1 MKINENK
8 NRIKTIYLCRFL
20 FLFIAFS
27 FFQTQSSWGQS
38 VSLSNNR
45 LTLRTAFSEIEK
57 QTNMSVDY
65 NREIIDVNKT
75 VTLPRKSGS
84 LANIM
89 TALFKDSDY
98 TYSVKENHII
108 ITKAPVVAQPPASK
122 NITGRIVDKE
132 GVPIIGANI
141 IEKGTVNGTVT
152 DIDGNFSFQVKE
164 NATLQISYIG
174 YLPQEVNSHDN
185 TVVEIILQEDSK
197 TLDEVV
203 VIGYGTERRSLVT
216 SAISKLSVDESNMR
230 QINSPTQLLD
240 GRIAGVSVGSSSGNL
255 GSGEKISVRGM
266 ASLNASNEPL
276 YVIDGI
282 PITDHNANL
291 FNFGESMSSLAGIS
305 LGDIE
310 SISIL
315 KDAASAAIYG
325 SRATNGVVV
334 ITTKSGK
341 AGRSDIRI
349 NYSTGISQFPNRGK
363 LKVTDSETYLMQYN
377 EGVDNYNKQYGLSVG
392 DPNYKTYLQNP
403 FGNMPDT
410 DWMSLITQTGKMQK
424 IDVSFSGGSQKTTF
438 YVGADYSHQTGIIR
452 TNKMEKINLK
462 AKISHEMNSW
472 LEVGANTSGN
482 YMKNHQV
489 PGASLGSTII
499 GRSIL
504 QRPFARPYKPNGEYY
519 VGGTDDLRFH
529 NPMQILNE
537 QIAYLE
543 NLRFLGTFYT
553 QFKFKDILTFKTSL
567 NTDILNIYDYTYYN
581 ENHPYGT
588 GVGRL
593 LDYNRTITNIMIDNV
608 LNYRDMF
615 GDFSVNGMLGHSF
628 QKIGHRDINLDGR
641 GFPSPSF
648 DVIGVAAEIAGHS
661 GNNVAYAM
669 ESYFGRASTAY
680 KERYILTATL
690 RTDGSSKFHR
700 DRRWGWFPSLSLGWN
715 VSEEEFM
722 KESDIDFKFR
732 MSYGR
737 TGNQEGIG
745 RYAYQ
750 SFLSGGNNYGG
761 VSGIATGNNDF
772 GNVDVTWEKADQ
784 YDIGFDLSFL
794 KGRINT
800 MVDLY
805 QKNTTDLLYDMP
817 MHATTGRTNTLTNI
831 GSMQN
836 RGIEFTLNTHFNIN
850 KVDWLTQFNIAHN
863 SNKITRLLDHNNP
876 ISIGGNRALQ
886 VGQELGIF
894 YIFKQEGIYQYDGE
908 VPAEQYAMG
917 VRAGDVKWKDVDGN
931 GIINDSD
938 RMVTGSSNP
947 DFFGGFNNSF
957 RYNNF
962 QFDMFFT
969 YMYGNNVFAQWQNDL
984 SKVGHTNAVMQKYV
998 DRRWTGPGTT
1008 NKYPR
1013 SVVGD
1018 TNNTRN
1024 STRILEDGSFIRL
1037 RSLTLAYDVPKKFLE
1052 RYDVN
1057 GLRLYLQ
1064 GDNLFILTKYTGW
1077 DPETSDNMDPRFF
1090 GVATLGVPQPRV
1102 FSFGV
1107 NLNF

>member
-1 MKINENK
+1 M
-8 NRIKTIYLCRFL
+8 CRVL
-20 FLFIAFS
+20 LLLITFS
-27 FFQTQSSWGQS
+27 FFLTQLSWGQS
-38 VSLSNNR
+38 VSLPNTR
-45 LTLRTAFSEIEK
+45 LTLKAAFTEIEK
-57 QTNMSVDY
+57 QTEMSVDY
-65 NREIIDVNKT
+65 NREIIDINKT
-75 VTLPRKSGS
+75 VSIPQKNAS
-84 LANIM
+84 LSDIM
-89 TALFKDSDY
+89 AALLRDTGCIY
-98 TYSVKENHII
+98 TVRENHII
-108 ITKAPVVAQPPASK
+108 IAKAPVAVQPTIKKTISG
-122 NITGRIVDKE
+122 TIVDE
-132 GVPIIGANI
+132 QGEPVIGANVM
-141 IEKGTVNGTVT
+141 EKGTLNGTIT
-152 DIDGNFSFQVKE
+152 DVDGNFSFQADQDAV
-164 NATLQISYIG
+164 LLISYIG
-174 YLPQEVNSHDN
+174 YLPQEINSRGRTRVD
-185 TVVEIILQEDSK
+185 VVLREDLK

-216 SAISKLSVDESNMR
+216 SAISKLSVDEANLR
-230 QINSPTQLLD
+230 QTSSPTQLLD
-240 GRIAGVSVGSSSGNL
+240 GRIAGVSVGSGSGNL

-282 PITDHNANL
+282 PITSHNANL
-291 FNFGESMSSLAGIS
+291 YNFGESMSALAGIS
-305 LGDIE
+305 LSDIE

-341 AGRSDIRI
+341 QGRSDIRV
-349 NYSTGISQFPNRGK
+349 NYTTGFSRFPNMRK

-392 DPNYKTYLQNP
+392 DPNYKIYLQNP

-424 IDVSFSGGSQKTTF
+424 VDVSFSGGTKQTTF

-462 AKISHEMNSW
+462 VKISHEMNNW
-472 LEVGANTSGN
+472 LEVGANTSAN
-482 YMKNHQV
+482 YMKNYQV
-489 PGASLGSTII
+489 PGANLGTTII
-499 GRSIL
+499 GRAIL
-504 QRPFARPYKPNGEYY
+504 QRPFARPYKPNGDYY

-537 QIAYLE
+537 QEAYIE
-543 NLRFLGTFYT
+543 NLRYLGTFYT
-553 QFKFKDILTFKTSL
+553 QFKFKDVMTFKTSL
-567 NTDILNIYDYTYYN
+567 NTDILNLYDYTYYN

-593 LDYNRTITNIMIDNV
+593 LDYNRTVTNIMIDNV
-608 LNYRDMF
+608 LNYRDTF
-615 GDFSVNGMLGHSF
+615 GDLSVNGMLGHSF

-669 ESYFGRASTAY
+669 ESYFGRASAAY
-680 KERYILTATL
+680 KDRYILTATL
-690 RTDGSSKFHR
+690 RTDGSSKFHK

-722 KESDIDFKFR
+722 ENSDIDFKFR
-732 MSYGR
+732 VSYGR

-750 SFLSGGNNYGG
+750 SFLSGGNNYGNE
-761 VSGIATGNNDF
+761 SGIATGNSDF

-805 QKNTTDLLYDMP
+805 QKNTTDLLYNMP
-817 MHATTGRTNTLTNI
+817 MHATSGRTNILTNI
-831 GSMQN
+831 GSMRN
-836 RGIEFTLNTHFNIN
+836 RGLEFTLNTHFSIG

-863 SNKITRLLDHNNP
+863 KNKITKLLDHDNP

-886 VGQELGIF
+886 VGKELGAF

-917 VRAGDVKWKDVDGN
+917 VRAGDVKWRDVDGN

-938 RMVTGSSNP
+938 RVVTGSSNP
-947 DFFGGFNNSF
+947 DFFGGFNNTF
-957 RYNNF
+957 KYNDF

-984 SKVGHTNAVMQKYV
+984 SKVGHTNAVMQRYV

-1037 RSLTLAYDVPKKFLE
+1037 RSLTFSYNMPKKFLE
-1052 RYDVN
+1052 EYHVK
-1057 GLRLYLQ
+1057 GLRLFFQ
-1064 GDNLFILTKYTGW
+1064 GDNLFVLTKYTGW
-1077 DPETSDNMDPRFF
+1077 DPETNDNMDPRFF
-1090 GVATLGVPQPRV
+1090 GVATLGVPQPRT